1 MKVFNLTNQN
11 VAYSTSIIMLIF
23 VFSAIVFSGL
33 GNLLQMYNSNKS
45 IHIASAQQMS
55 DSSIDSSGMK
65 ITPVTASNGGGES
78 NTIQLGVTEQQE
90 VYRWSNSSNEA
101 TNPTLEFI
109 VNRDNIVQI
118 QNPTDAEHE
127 MIVESQQGNE
137 LATSGDIEPNSSG
150 ELSISPNMTGTL
162 QYYCEYHPTT
172 MKGTIEV
179 SDG

>member
-1 MKVFNLTNQN
+1 MKVFNLPNQN

-33 GNLLQMYNSNKS
+33 GDLLQMYNSNKS

-101 TNPTLEFI
+101 TNPTLKFI
-109 VNRDNIVQI
+109 VNGDNIVQI
-118 QNPTDAEHE
+118 QNPTDTKHE
-127 MIVESQQGNE
+127 LIIGLNGTE
-137 LATSGDIEPNSSG
+137 LAKINSINPGNNRNFVFNANS
-150 ELSISPNMTGTL
+150 TGL
-162 QYYCEYHPTT
+162 FEYHCEYHPDT
-172 MKGTIEV
+172 MKGIIEV
-179 SDG
+179 TNQ